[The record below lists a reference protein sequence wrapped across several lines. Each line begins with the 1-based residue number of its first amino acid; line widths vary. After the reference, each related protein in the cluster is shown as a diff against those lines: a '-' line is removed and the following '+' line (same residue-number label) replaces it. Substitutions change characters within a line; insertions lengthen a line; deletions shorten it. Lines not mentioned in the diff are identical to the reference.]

1 MYRIKKTVKLFQ
13 NKNKIKFIF
22 MNIHQEITIKC
33 NEVCRFILSLL
44 AIGIVKSSLFHQVKK
59 KYPKVSEQDINSF
72 LKFLITNQIIE
83 EFKESKYENSIV
95 SRQVNFYST
104 IVPNSESMQDELS
117 NKCVLILGLGGV
129 GSCISY
135 FLAQAGISHFIFV
148 DSDKVENTNLGRQAL
163 YFKDDIGK
171 YKVDVISNKLRKLN
185 PNLIIEKHK
194 FTVQSKEDFM
204 KIKHIPDIVVN
215 CLDEPN
221 SYFTGTWVNNYYLGL
236 DIPMINGIGYRGRTI
251 SLGLTTIPGKTI
263 CWNCANASY
272 KNAIK
277 GYVPILNHNPQAG
290 VTSPLANFIGSIHA
304 QEVINI
310 LCKELTPIL
319 TNRIGV
325 IDFLTLDIKW
335 YKLTINSTNC
345 CPICRR
351 RNNI

>member
-185 PNLIIEKHK
+185 PKLKNINLQYKAK
-194 FTVQSKEDFM
+194 
-204 KIKHIPDIVVN
+204 KI
-215 CLDEPN
+215 L
-221 SYFTGTWVNNYYLGL
+221 
-236 DIPMINGIGYRGRTI
+236 
-251 SLGLTTIPGKTI
+251 
-263 CWNCANASY
+263 
-272 KNAIK
+272 
-277 GYVPILNHNPQAG
+277 
-290 VTSPLANFIGSIHA
+290 
-304 QEVINI
+304 
-310 LCKELTPIL
+310 
-319 TNRIGV
+319 
-325 IDFLTLDIKW
+325 
-335 YKLTINSTNC
+335 
-345 CPICRR
+345 
-351 RNNI
+351 